1 MEAFFTVLGF
11 FILTACLLYITV
23 IIQENGFAPV
33 LMVFAFPFILVWMG
47 IKSAYEWIRWN
58 I

>member
-33 LMVFAFPFILVWMG
+33 LIAHFTDRGRPFH
-47 IKSAYEWIRWN
+47 
-58 I
+58 